1 MGVLTVN
8 STELGYFTPRR
19 IQMLTAIASGIGTF
33 VENANLREAERLHMV
48 ELDQELHAALKSLAL
63 RLSEASVEQPG
74 STSSPEKRVLQYLHD
89 HPEGA
94 GFDTLQKA
102 AEVSA
107 RVIVVAMATLI
118 DSGKAHQEF
127 PLFFAV
133 RSSTN

>member
-8 STELGYFTPRR
+8 STELGYFTPQRV
-19 IQMLTAIASGIGTF
+19 QMLTAIASGIGTF
-33 VENANLREAERLHMV
+33 VENANLREADRLHLV
-48 ELDQELHAALKSLAL
+48 ELDQELHAALQSLAL
-63 RLSEASVEQPG
+63 RLSEAPVGEPG
-74 STSSPEKRVLQYLHD
+74 AASSPEKRVLQYLHD

-118 DSGKAHQEF
+118 DGGKVRQDF
-127 PLFFAV
+127 PLFSAV
-133 RSSTN
+133 N

>member
-8 STELGYFTPRR
+8 STELGYFSPRR

-63 RLSEASVEQPG
+63 RLSEAPVGEPASA
-74 STSSPEKRVLQYLHD
+74 SSPEKRVLRYLDD

-118 DSGKAHQEF
+118 DTGKARQDF

-133 RSSTN
+133 NASAN